1 MVKICETCVMDYV
14 NRLMELEEYMPSCT
28 ELEAAEILF
37 AIGELQTQENILH
50 MNVAKER
57 L

>member
-1 MVKICETCVMDYV
+1 MVKICETCVMNYV

-50 MNVAKER
+50 MNIAKER